1 MPKRRSN
8 PTTVEELES
17 EMEAAAEE
25 VMVKIEEAAEVEESA
40 KPEKVKADTAAAGTE
55 VERKSGELVVLAK
68 DGDLDKSVAF
78 VKKANKKIVERLYD
92 EYERKRERK
101 ANEFLTDLI
110 ISKFAALLG
119 GLDAIADVS
128 ELTLELSE
136 DELLRTDVYSAV
148 QSITPYLPLLG
159 VLSGGITTAKH
170 VAKHKLT
177 DQQTRP
183 EVEAENT
190 VEKKI

>member
-1 MPKRRSN
+1 MIITSLIVIMPKRRSN

-25 VMVKIEEAAEVEESA
+25 VMVKIEEAAEVEKST
-40 KPEKVKADTAAAGTE
+40 KPEKVKADTTAAGTE
-55 VERKSGELVVLAK
+55 VERKRGELVVLAE

-78 VKKANKKIVERLYD
+78 IENANKKIVERLYD
-92 EYERKRERK
+92 EYERKRESK

-119 GLDAIADVS
+119 GLDAIADAS

-136 DELLRTDVYSAV
+136 DKLLRRDVYSVV
-148 QSITPYLPLLG
+148 QSITQIPPTSRCTLG
-159 VLSGGITTAKH
+159 WDHDS
-170 VAKHKLT
+170 
-177 DQQTRP
+177 QTRS
-183 EVEAENT
+183 EAQVDRPT
-190 VEKKI
+190 DAS